1 MSVKRNR
8 ARGRGRWAFV
18 LGLGA
23 AAVLVGVSAIRT
35 PALADYTDGIVAA
48 DKISLEAALRIWRK
62 AAWQEDDYL
71 SEIKLGDIYGDE
83 TGDNKYY
90 DPIESYV
97 WYYLAIKSDRADAYV
112 DDPRALRIAG
122 HDLHRA
128 TQRLNDLLVLLNAE
142 QRQEARDRIV
152 YILSCRGA
160 DGYLK
165 LGEIHSTLAF
175 EPTEY
180 GPTANEND
188 VPAEEHET
196 GLLRRV
202 WDALL
207 GVRAQ
212 EREHAAHAANAAN
225 AQEHQQEAMGILTNS
240 VIVRNDGEAL
250 MYYHIADNMGHP
262 LGKFYVRTLN
272 EVVRNVEGDL
282 APRIVADAT
291 EKAKY
296 WSPPYEYYPPGQTT
310 SGIPHTDECYIDI
323 EKQKALVLAAS
334 IPRASADHALAF
346 LGWGAAAARYQATL
360 LDQPTGH
367 LTASETVHLIQTA
380 ALRGDAASQNTLGV
394 MYAKGYGVP
403 RNYVRAERWFKKAA
417 DQRYAAALYHLGVL
431 YKAGPEGIRQD
442 LSKSNDYMTQS
453 ALAGFRPTMNQ
464 LQDLLVRAESAPRR
478 PGQH

>member
-1 MSVKRNR
+1 
-8 ARGRGRWAFV
+8 
-18 LGLGA
+18 
-23 AAVLVGVSAIRT
+23 
-35 PALADYTDGIVAA
+35 
-48 DKISLEAALRIWRK
+48 
-62 AAWQEDDYL
+62 
-71 SEIKLGDIYGDE
+71 
-83 TGDNKYY
+83 
-90 DPIESYV
+90 
-97 WYYLAIKSDRADAYV
+97 
-112 DDPRALRIAG
+112 
-122 HDLHRA
+122 
-128 TQRLNDLLVLLNAE
+128 
-142 QRQEARDRIV
+142 
-152 YILSCRGA
+152 
-160 DGYLK
+160 
-165 LGEIHSTLAF
+165 
-175 EPTEY
+175 
-180 GPTANEND
+180 
-188 VPAEEHET
+188 
-196 GLLRRV
+196 
-202 WDALL
+202 
-207 GVRAQ
+207 
-212 EREHAAHAANAAN
+212 
-225 AQEHQQEAMGILTNS
+225 MGILTDS

-296 WSPPYEYYPPGQTT
+296 WSPPSNLPPARPPAEFRTRMNAIST
-310 SGIPHTDECYIDI
+310 SRSKERAGSHP
-323 EKQKALVLAAS
+323 V
-334 IPRASADHALAF
+334 PRASADHALAF

-360 LDQPTGH
+360 LDQPTSSPP
-367 LTASETVHLIQTA
+367 AKQFISSRPRPCA
-380 ALRGDAASQNTLGV
+380 ATRPRQNTLGV